1 MQRNATMIPHADG
14 LTSGAPRRHD
24 VLQRNRARRFGQSMK
39 VLVIE
44 NYPGAPAGLFGE
56 WLRTARGATLDVVTP
71 ETMPDTQGKADL
83 TAWDLIVTLGSPAGA
98 WQDIDWVH
106 RQRRLMRSALAAGQS
121 VIGICFGAQLIATA
135 IGGRAQPMGDRCYV
149 GWHANDDVADP
160 LWHGPWVR
168 WHADHLE
175 VPDGTEVLARDRGT
189 VQAFHHRTRSGGN
202 AVGVQFHPE
211 ASDAMANEWAAKTPD
226 MLARAGAAPATIA
239 RDGAIHGTRDAA
251 RHALFT
257 EMLRRASVA

>member
-1 MQRNATMIPHADG
+1 M
-14 LTSGAPRRHD
+14 
-24 VLQRNRARRFGQSMK
+24 
-39 VLVIE
+39 IE
-44 NYPGAPAGLFGE
+44 NHPGAPAGLFGE
-56 WLRTARGATLDVVTP
+56 WLRTVRGATLDIVTP
-71 ETMPDTQGKADL
+71 ETMPDGGADL

-106 RQRRLMRSALAAGQS
+106 RQRRLVASALAAGKS
-121 VIGICFGAQLIATA
+121 VIGICFGAQLVATA

-160 LWHGPWVR
+160 VWQGPWVR

-175 VPDGTEVLARDRGT
+175 VPHLDVSNGTEVLARDRGT
-189 VQAFHHRTRSGGN
+189 VQAFHHRSPAGGN

-226 MLARAGAAPATIA
+226 MLARAGADRATIA
-239 RDGAIHGTRDAA
+239 RDGAIHGARDAA

-257 EMLRRASVA
+257 EMLRRAGVALSSQGGLP